1 MQASHKH
8 WLAKFLVGTS
18 ALSLMGAAQAAMAQE
33 APADSS
39 DSVGDEIVVT
49 GIRASL
55 EASADIKRNAQGVGA
70 YGGQGQIPE
79 RLQGMWGGQIHRF
92 IAHSS

>member
-55 EASADIKRNAQGVGA
+55 EASRTYLAPAGDRGSPVRRPRKTR
-70 YGGQGQIPE
+70 
-79 RLQGMWGGQIHRF
+79 
-92 IAHSS
+92 SSPGPGDD